1 VKLAPI
7 PNNVAEA
14 AQRLRKLDNSKTVYG
29 SNQLHVAFSGGLG
42 AKVRNQVVADL
53 DAVLEAVL
61 GRPPTLTELSAVL
74 KGGDA
79 A

>member
-1 VKLAPI
+1 MKLAPI
-7 PNNVAEA
+7 PNNVHEA
-14 AQRLRKLDNSKTVYG
+14 AERLRKLDGTKTGYG
-29 SNQLHVAFSGGLG
+29 SNALHCAFSGGLG